1 MSAAADSTADS
12 TASTA
17 SAGSA
22 GSAADSA
29 GSAAAA
35 LTTKQLIEL
44 IWIILRIAYRL
55 DTWEQYYVWKETFYY
70 EKDLLERQIE
80 CIKDIV
86 YELLLS
92 KATGDDMFVDKT
104 SKIRI
109 QFRQEDID
117 NTRRFSDEMWYL
129 TSKRVVPGTDIWKEE
144 TPEDAAKWSRLSR
157 AIHGI
162 SNSYAKDLPQMEQL
176 EEELS
181 ELKMLDTVQ
190 IEFGKLCTNIKKLW
204 DRFKL
209 IDIFK
214 TPDFVLAT
222 AQPLSDEMLHNPEL
236 QNKEHYGWLPRLIE
250 LLGRISDELYQAD
263 ADALART
270 D

>member
-1 MSAAADSTADS
+1 MSAAADSTA
-12 TASTA
+12 ATA
-17 SAGSA
+17 SAASA

-29 GSAAAA
+29 GSSAAAA

-104 SKIRI
+104 SKIRV
-109 QFRQEDID
+109 QFAQKDID
-117 NTRRFSDEMWYL
+117 AARYFSAEMWYL

-162 SNSYAKDLPQMEQL
+162 SNSYATDLPQMEQL
-176 EEELS
+176 MEELS

-190 IEFGKLCTNIKKLW
+190 IEFGKLRSNIKKLW
-204 DRFKL
+204 VKFNL
-209 IDIFK
+209 INIFK